1 LNPLLSDATESQKQ
15 AITHLEGPLLVLA
28 GPGSGKTRVVTRR
41 IAWLIDHGV
50 TPESIL
56 AITFTNKA
64 AGEMRERVDE
74 LLHADGLWVSTFHS
88 MGARMLRRSADLLGY
103 DRNFSIYA
111 DDDQQRIVRDIIRD
125 LNIDSTQFRPAAV
138 RAGIS
143 SLKTN
148 LITPEKAIR
157 RVHDFFSEVVAKV
170 YPGYERRLRE
180 SNAFDFDDLLVKNLE
195 LLSSHEEVARYYQRR
210 FEFVLVDEYQ
220 DTNRVQFLLMRTLA
234 EPQRN
239 LHATGDP
246 DQSIYRFRGADI
258 RNILDFEKD
267 YPEAETIRLEE
278 NFRSTNFILRGADS
292 LIHHNRDRKAKS
304 LVGTKEDGAKIRL
317 HTAEDEAEEGR
328 IVADL
333 ILKSYEKGV
342 PYSDIAVFYR
352 VHALSRSLE
361 KAFIDRGIPYMI
373 VRGTEFF
380 RRAEVLDLLAYLKVV
395 SNPRDTETLL
405 RILNV
410 PARGIGDTTRDRLVA
425 FARSRDLTLLDAARV
440 VEDAPEITGRSLKAV
455 QAFAEMFADLFDSSA
470 GPVSSLIERV
480 VTSTG
485 YADWLKARY
494 PDNHEDRWDNV
505 SQLVAS
511 AAEFQAKEDGRGL
524 PEYLEEVSLLSDV
537 DDRDP
542 RSARVPLMT
551 LHTAKG
557 LEYRTVL
564 VCGLEEGLLPHS
576 RSRDSREDLEEERRL
591 LFVGMTRAREH
602 LHMTNAL
609 QRYQWGQSS
618 FTTRSRFLKE
628 IAEESM
634 ETGCAPSFLSDRID
648 RTYGLDEFPSPP
660 TPTPT
665 PAPSVP
671 AEATLAVGMKVR
683 HGHFGVGRVITLSGS
698 GPSSRVVVDFTS
710 YGRKKLV
717 QMFAKLVP
725 VGDA

>member
-1 LNPLLSDATESQKQ
+1 LNPLLSDATESQAQ

-41 IAWLIDHGV
+41 IAWLIGKGV
-50 TPESIL
+50 RPDSIL

-64 AGEMRERVDE
+64 AGEMRDRVAD
-74 LLHADGLWVSTFHS
+74 LLEADSPWVSTFHS
-88 MGARMLRRSADLLGY
+88 MGARMLRRSADRLGY
-103 DRNFSIYA
+103 DHNFSIYG
-111 DDDQQRIVRDIIRD
+111 DDDQQRIVRDVIRD

-138 RAGIS
+138 RAAVS
-143 SLKTN
+143 RLKTN
-148 LITPEKAIR
+148 LITPGQAR
-157 RVHDFFSEVVAKV
+157 GRVHDFFSEVVAKV

-180 SNAFDFDDLLVKNLE
+180 SNAFDFDDLLVKNLD
-195 LLSSHEEVARYYQRR
+195 LLTNHEDVARYYQNR
-210 FEFVLVDEYQ
+210 FQFVLVDEYQ

-239 LHATGDP
+239 IHATGDP
-246 DQSIYRFRGADI
+246 DQSIYGFRGADI

-267 YPEAETIRLEE
+267 YPETRTIRLEE
-278 NFRSTNFILRGADS
+278 NFRSTTYILRGADS
-292 LIHHNRDRKAKS
+292 LIRNNRDRKAKS
-304 LVGTKEDGAKIRL
+304 LVSTREDGERIKL
-317 HTAEDEAEEGR
+317 HTAEDEEEEGR
-328 IVADL
+328 IVADV
-333 ILKSYEKGV
+333 ILKAYECGV

-361 KAFIDRGIPYMI
+361 KAFIDRGIPYTI

-410 PARGIGDTTRDRLVA
+410 PARGIGDTTRDRLLA
-425 FARSRDLTLLDAARV
+425 FAKRRELTLLEAARR
-440 VEDAPEITGRSLKAV
+440 VEEAPEITGRSKKAV
-455 QAFAEMFADLFDSSA
+455 LGFAELFGDLHGDSA
-470 GPVSSLIERV
+470 GPVAGLIQRV
-480 VTSTG
+480 VTGTS

-494 PDNHEDRWDNV
+494 PDNHEDRWENV

-511 AAEFQAKEDGRGL
+511 AAEFEAKGDGRGL
-524 PEYLEEVSLLSDV
+524 PEYLEEVSLLSDA
-537 DDRDP
+537 DRHDA
-542 RSARVPLMT
+542 RKARVPLMT

-557 LEYRTVL
+557 LEYGTVL

-576 RSRDSREDLEEERRL
+576 RSRDSREELEEERRL

-602 LHMTNAL
+602 LHLTSAQ

-618 FTTRSRFLKE
+618 FSTRSRFLRE
-628 IAEESM
+628 IADDSM
-634 ETGCAPSFLSDRID
+634 ETGEAPVFLSDFTER
-648 RTYGLDEFPSPP
+648 RYEASEAARPAAPP
-660 TPTPT
+660 
-665 PAPSVP
+665 PAGEVSI
-671 AEATLAVGMKVR
+671 AVGMKVR
-683 HGHFGVGRVITLSGS
+683 HGHFGVGRVVDLSGR

-717 QMFAKLVP
+717 VMFAKLVP
-725 VGDA
+725 VGDV